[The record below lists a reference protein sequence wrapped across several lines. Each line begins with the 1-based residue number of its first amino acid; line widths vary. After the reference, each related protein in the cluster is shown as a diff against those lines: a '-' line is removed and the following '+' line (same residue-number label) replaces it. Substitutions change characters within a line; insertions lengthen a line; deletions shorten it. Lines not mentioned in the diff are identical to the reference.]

1 MPLREYQQEAV
12 HRLRAA
18 IKKHGSAVYVL
29 PTGGGKTVVAGEIA
43 RRAAAKGSRTLFLV
57 HRRELVKQ
65 AVDTLLEAVPGV
77 SIGVECS
84 GWPKMPWAPLQVGMV
99 QSVARREHVAKPD
112 LVIIDEAHHARAK
125 TWETVLGR
133 WPNARRIGLT
143 ATPERLDGKGLGQHF
158 GDIVLGP
165 TIPELVAI
173 GSLAPCRTL
182 RIPSSLSLEG
192 IGTNRQGEYRAD
204 ELGERITGG
213 VIADAVRAYQRY
225 ANGRPAIFFGVHRE
239 HSRSVCRGLQEIGV
253 RAEHVDG
260 DDPPARRDRIMQS
273 LRTGGVDVVGNCDLI
288 AEGYDAPRCDV
299 VLLGCPTRSVTR
311 YLQQAG
317 RAMRPGEGKT
327 ALILDLAGISHEL
340 GLPDEVRQWSLEDG
354 EMREP
359 KKAHQRPRDC
369 PQCLTVFY
377 GPRCP
382 ACGEMQEAMAVP
394 EVETEL
400 EEAIAGP
407 PKRNGNRR
415 ADLWRDVAIAKKAAD
430 PRRALLAV
438 AQQRGYK
445 PGWANHILRAWGY
458 AA

>member
-18 IKKHGSAVYVL
+18 IKKYGSAVYVL

-43 RRAAAKGSRTLFLV
+43 RRAAAKGSLTFFLV

-65 AVDTLLEAVPGV
+65 AVDTLLEQVPGV

-99 QSVARREHVAKPD
+99 QSVARREYVAKPD

-133 WPNARRIGLT
+133 WPDARRIGLT

-192 IGTNRQGEYRAD
+192 VGTNRQGEYRAD

-225 ANGRPAIFFGVHRE
+225 APRTPSYFL
-239 HSRSVCRGLQEIGV
+239 RSASG
-253 RAEHVDG
+253 A
-260 DDPPARRDRIMQS
+260 
-273 LRTGGVDVVGNCDLI
+273 
-288 AEGYDAPRCDV
+288 
-299 VLLGCPTRSVTR
+299 
-311 YLQQAG
+311 
-317 RAMRPGEGKT
+317 
-327 ALILDLAGISHEL
+327 
-340 GLPDEVRQWSLEDG
+340 
-354 EMREP
+354 
-359 KKAHQRPRDC
+359 
-369 PQCLTVFY
+369 F
-377 GPRCP
+377 
-382 ACGEMQEAMAVP
+382 
-394 EVETEL
+394 
-400 EEAIAGP
+400 
-407 PKRNGNRR
+407 
-415 ADLWRDVAIAKKAAD
+415 
-430 PRRALLAV
+430 
-438 AQQRGYK
+438 
-445 PGWANHILRAWGY
+445 
-458 AA
+458 

>member
-29 PTGGGKTVVAGEIA
+29 PTAGGKTVVAGEIA
-43 RRAAAKGSRTLFLV
+43 RLAAAKGSLTFFLV

-65 AVDTLLEAVPGV
+65 AVETLLEQVPGV
-77 SIGVECS
+77 SIGVECA

-99 QSVARREHVAKPD
+99 QSIARREHVAKPD

-182 RIPSSLSLEG
+182 RIPSSLNLEG
-192 IGTNRQGEYRAD
+192 VGTNRQGEYRAD

-288 AEGYDAPRCDV
+288 AEGFDAPRCDV

-340 GLPDEVRQWSLEDG
+340 GLPDEVREWSLEDG
-354 EMREP
+354 EGRDAQ
-359 KKAHQRPRDC
+359 KSHARPRDC
-369 PQCLTVFY
+369 PKCLAVFY

-382 ACGEMQEAMAVP
+382 ACGEMQEAMAVL

-400 EEAIAGP
+400 EDATTGAP
-407 PKRNGNRR
+407 AKAKTGNRR
-415 ADLWRDVAIAKKAAD
+415 SDLWRDVAIAKKAAD

-438 AQQRGYK
+438 AEQRGYK
-445 PGWANHILRAWGY
+445 PGWAEHILRAWSK
-458 AA
+458 